1 MLRRSEPLDK
11 LDNIEVFELSSYNTS
26 GDSICDKIIQ
36 DSILSLMHNININQ
50 IEFIYL
56 NHQLNITYCVLNIS
70 IRWSFQL
77 VTEKKIQFSL
87 HYDKV

>member
-56 NHQLNITYCVLNIS
+56 SYHLRIIIVSQPLCIKYKYKMVIP
-70 IRWSFQL
+70 
-77 VTEKKIQFSL
+77 VD
-87 HYDKV
+87 Y

>member
-50 IEFIYL
+50 IEFIHLSY
-56 NHQLNITYCVLNIS
+56 QLRII
-70 IRWSFQL
+70 
-77 VTEKKIQFSL
+77 
-87 HYDKV
+87 

>member
-36 DSILSLMHNININQ
+36 DRILSLMHNVNINQ
-50 IEFIYL
+50 TEFIYL
-56 NHQLNITYCVLNIS
+56 NH
-70 IRWSFQL
+70 
-77 VTEKKIQFSL
+77 
-87 HYDKV
+87 

>member
-36 DSILSLMHNININQ
+36 DRILYLMHNININQ

-56 NHQLNITYCVLNIS
+56 NHQLNITYYHSETTTV
-70 IRWSFQL
+70 
-77 VTEKKIQFSL
+77 
-87 HYDKV
+87 Y

>member
-36 DSILSLMHNININQ
+36 DSILSLMHNIIINQ

-56 NHQLNITYCVLNIS
+56 SYHLRII
-70 IRWSFQL
+70 
-77 VTEKKIQFSL
+77 
-87 HYDKV
+87 

>member
-56 NHQLNITYCVLNIS
+56 SYHLRIIIVSQPLCIKYKYKRVIS
-70 IRWSFQL
+70 
-77 VTEKKIQFSL
+77 VD
-87 HYDKV
+87 Y

>member
-56 NHQLNITYCVLNIS
+56 SYQIHNADYLIQL
-70 IRWSFQL
+70 
-77 VTEKKIQFSL
+77 
-87 HYDKV
+87 

>member
-36 DSILSLMHNININQ
+36 DSILSLIHNISINQ

-56 NHQLNITYCVLNIS
+56 SYQLRITYNI
-70 IRWSFQL
+70 
-77 VTEKKIQFSL
+77 
-87 HYDKV
+87 